1 LIWQGFEYQ
10 SNSLQIK
17 YSSNQ
22 IFAKSNNHKKMFIT
36 LLGFALI
43 LLAGSLGPVNPAFTM
58 ITKSGRTLGILMVL
72 IGLATSCFVQIDPGV
87 VGVQKL
93 FGKIQEGV
101 VSEGLNFVNPLV
113 NVVKFDVRTQNYT
126 MSGVHSEGEKEGD
139 DAIKVLSS
147 DGLEVGIDLTVLYRV
162 QADKA
167 AELLRTVG
175 VDYKDKIVRPLTR
188 TKIRDFSVYYDAISL
203 YSTKREEFQQKIFQS
218 IDKEFKERGLVLEQL
233 LVRNIN
239 LPLSVKQTIESKI
252 NAEQESQ
259 KMKFV
264 LDKERQEADRKRV
277 EAQGIADYQKILTSS
292 LTDKLLQYEQI
303 KAQKELS
310 LSPNA
315 KVVVMGGGKSSPIIL
330 GQ

>member
-1 LIWQGFEYQ
+1 MIIIVLGIA
-10 SNSLQIK
+10 L
-17 YSSNQ
+17 
-22 IFAKSNNHKKMFIT
+22 A
-36 LLGFALI
+36 LLS
-43 LLAGSLGPVNPAFTM
+43 GSLGKINPAFEM
-58 ITKSGRTLGILMVL
+58 ITKSGRFLGIGLVIL
-72 IGLATSCFVQIDPGV
+72 GLATSCFVQIDPGV
-87 VGVQKL
+87 VGIQKL
-93 FGKIQEGV
+93 FGKIQDGTL
-101 VSEGLNFVNPLV
+101 SEGLNFVNPMV
-113 NVVKFDVRTQNYT
+113 DVVKFDVRTQNYT
-126 MSGVHSEGEKEGD
+126 MSGVHSEGDKEGD

-167 AELLRTVG
+167 FDLLRTVG
-175 VDYKDKIVRPLTR
+175 IDYKDKIVRPITR
-188 TKIRDFSVYYDAISL
+188 TKIRDFAVYYDAISL

-239 LPLSVKQTIESKI
+239 LPLSVKQAIESKI

-303 KAQKELS
+303 KAQKELA
-310 LSPNA
+310 LSPNT
-315 KVVVMGGGKSSPIIL
+315 KVVVMGSGKNSPIIL